1 MNNMNNN
8 FNEWYNVNE
17 YKLDKVVDLVITNG
31 TVKTLQPDTHL
42 FNLLGNSDHNLKI
55 LDFGCGVCRNTGYLS
70 INYPNWMVYGY
81 DNKNML
87 MHAADFCLQKY
98 SIDVNSQ
105 SNLKLISNWDS
116 LKTSKFDV
124 IFALLVFQHIHEKD
138 INLYLKDISR
148 MTNKLIVF
156 GRRYNDE
163 FSYDNNNKVIF
174 KNTWKIFEN
183 NGYYPSNI
191 SDIKYS
197 IDGNPEEHTL
207 CIYDL

>member
-1 MNNMNNN
+1 MKNS
-8 FNEWYNVNE
+8 FRDWGEVD
-17 YKLDKVVDLVITNG
+17 KLSLDKVVDLVITDATFDSAN
-31 TVKTLQPDTHL
+31 PDKHLYHL
-42 FNLLGNSDHNLKI
+42 FGHESDKLKI
-55 LDFGCGVCRNTGYLS
+55 LDFGCGICRNAAYLS
-70 INYPNWMVYGY
+70 KSYTNWDVYGY
-81 DNKNML
+81 DNENML
-87 MHAADFCLQKY
+87 KHASEFCLKKY
-98 SIDVNSQ
+98 SINVNTQ

-138 INLYLKDISR
+138 INLYLKDISK

-156 GRRYNDE
+156 GRRYNDD
-163 FSYDNNNKVIF
+163 FSYDNNNEVIF